1 MDESCAVARTQ
12 KSGTGFVDVRCRV
25 YPPQIAAVDFKWLAS
40 NHATNRAQQVC
51 MGSGFFVWLNQQP
64 PGTASFI
71 GAMAGSTLGFLAL
84 LAGAPFNARLNRLR
98 DDRQRQHVRTA
109 LATALCA
116 ELQLTREILVENCA
130 VAGEPNQGDGFFRAR
145 AYGANYA

>member
-1 MDESCAVARTQ
+1 
-12 KSGTGFVDVRCRV
+12 
-25 YPPQIAAVDFKWLAS
+25 
-40 NHATNRAQQVC
+40 

-84 LAGAPFNARLNRLR
+84 LAGAPFSARLNRLR
-98 DDRQRQHVRTA
+98 DDRQRQHERTA

-116 ELQLTREILVENCA
+116 ELQLIREILVENCM
-130 VAGEPNQGDGFFRAR
+130 VVGEPNQGDGFFRAV

>member
-1 MDESCAVARTQ
+1 
-12 KSGTGFVDVRCRV
+12 
-25 YPPQIAAVDFKWLAS
+25 
-40 NHATNRAQQVC
+40 

-98 DDRQRQHVRTA
+98 DDRQRQHERTA

-116 ELQLTREILVENCA
+116 ELQLIREILVENC
-130 VAGEPNQGDGFFRAR
+130 VVVGEPNQGDGFFVPSPTVQIMPELMDRIGLLKSETIKADE
-145 AYGANYA
+145 YGQGRVYH